1 MKRASIAFVMALVVA
16 FAGIP
21 AAHAGEGHDHGD
33 APAAPSAN
41 GPQRQPD
48 GSVFLP
54 KPAQRQLGV
63 RTVATEAAELP
74 RTISARLVGT
84 CGSSSPLSRRIST
97 TVKGKTCFSKN

>member
-1 MKRASIAFVMALVVA
+1 MKRTLTATGLALW
-16 FAGIP
+16 FAL
-21 AAHAGEGHDHGD
+21 AALSPVHAGEGHDHGD

-63 RTVATEAAELP
+63 RTVATEAA
-74 RTISARLVGT
+74 
-84 CGSSSPLSRRIST
+84 
-97 TVKGKTCFSKN
+97 